1 MTRIDRYLAFLYI
14 RVFLVCF
21 LTLAGL
27 LMVAQIFTNLDEFIQ
42 YGKIRGNLL
51 LALAEY
57 FGPVMLNIFEQ
68 TCGLLTLLAMLFV
81 IAWLYRTNELTAML
95 AAGISKARILR
106 VLLCL
111 SLLAIVLGVVTREF
125 WIPQWS
131 HILTKKPQDLQG
143 TERVL
148 PIRPTEDRDQGMLI
162 AGRNLVNNTQS
173 IQSPVFRLFGPASK
187 LATQINGD
195 NARYLEATEEHRAGY
210 LVEGVLDRELLLKGS
225 VQFEGI
231 DYIRLPS
238 DTPWLKPTECFLPS
252 MVEFDMLRGGTAKQ
266 FASTADLLWR
276 LKHQSEYYGDD
287 LKLLIHRRFVQPWLD
302 LTQLLLGLPFVL
314 TTRNR
319 NVIQL
324 SIACLITFGIYY
336 AVNTGFGVLGSSS
349 VWISP
354 SFAAW
359 APLLLFA
366 PIAYARAMRALIE

>member
-1 MTRIDRYLAFLYI
+1 
-14 RVFLVCF
+14 
-21 LTLAGL
+21 
-27 LMVAQIFTNLDEFIQ
+27 
-42 YGKIRGNLL
+42 
-51 LALAEY
+51 
-57 FGPVMLNIFEQ
+57 
-68 TCGLLTLLAMLFV
+68 
-81 IAWLYRTNELTAML
+81 
-95 AAGISKARILR
+95 
-106 VLLCL
+106 
-111 SLLAIVLGVVTREF
+111 
-125 WIPQWS
+125 
-131 HILTKKPQDLQG
+131 
-143 TERVL
+143 
-148 PIRPTEDRDQGMLI
+148 
-162 AGRNLVNNTQS
+162 
-173 IQSPVFRLFGPASK
+173 
-187 LATQINGD
+187 
-195 NARYLEATEEHRAGY
+195 
-210 LVEGVLDRELLLKGS
+210 VLDKDLLLKGS
-225 VQFEGI
+225 VQFEGV

-252 MVEFDMLRGGTAKQ
+252 LVEFDMLRGGTAKQ

-324 SIACLITFGIYY
+324 SIACLITFGIFY

-366 PIAYARAMRALIE
+366 PIAYARAMRALVE

>member
-42 YGKIRGNLL
+42 YGKIRGNLP

-57 FGPVMLNIFEQ
+57 FGPVMLNIYDQ

-111 SLLAIVLGVVTREF
+111 SLMAIVLGVAVREF

-143 TERVL
+143 TERIL
-148 PIRPTEDRDQGMLI
+148 PIRPTEDREQGMLI

-173 IQSPVFRLFGPASK
+173 IQGPVFRLFGPASK
-187 LATQINGD
+187 LATQINGE
-195 NARYLEATEEHRAGY
+195 NARYLEATEEHGSGY
-210 LVEGVLDRELLLKGS
+210 LVEGVLDKDLLLKGS
-225 VQFEGI
+225 IQFEGI

-252 MVEFDMLRGGTAKQ
+252 LFEFDMLRGGTAKQ
-266 FASTADLLWR
+266 FASTTDLLWR

-324 SIACLITFGIYY
+324 SIACLITFGIFY
-336 AVNTGFGVLGSSS
+336 AVNTGLGVLGSSS

-366 PIAYARAMRALIE
+366 PIAYARAMRALVE